1 MYQIKRNINNII
13 QLQERTFSELGFRER
28 DHLQEW
34 IAKNPEVLGE
44 ELLIVQKEFNG
55 FSQTNERLDLL
66 ALDKEGGVVI
76 IENKLDDTGRDVVWQ
91 SLKYAS
97 YCSTLSTSQIIKIY
111 RSYLD
116 SHAAG
121 ADAKAMILDF
131 METEDEDT
139 LVLNRKDQ
147 RIILVANSF
156 RKEVTSTVLW
166 LRDHD
171 LQIQCFRAK
180 PYSLGDDI
188 FLQVEQII
196 PIPEVRDFIVD
207 IREKDKEDK
216 GKSATVAQTE
226 ADLLEFWKGVKF
238 RMSERQI
245 NYFDNIKAQP
255 RWYLGFSKG
264 RGRFGM
270 VIGRSGL
277 RVELYFHSDEDKQL
291 FRSMEQYTA
300 ELNQAFENKLI
311 WQRLEGKKASRI
323 SFELPKTDLEKMG
336 AWDDPDAVNARAEWF
351 VTEIDRFYQ
360 KVFPF
365 WERAQREGMS
375 AKNVSYRLESE

>member
-1 MYQIKRNINNII
+1 MYQIKRSVNNIV

-44 ELLIVQKEFNG
+44 DLLIIQKEFNG

-66 ALDKEGGVVI
+66 ALDKEGGLVI

-97 YCSTLSTSQIIKIY
+97 YCSTLSTSQIIKIFQ
-111 RSYLD
+111 SYLD
-116 SHAAG
+116 NNSAD
-121 ADAKAMILDF
+121 ADAKSTILEF
-131 METEDEDT
+131 METEDEST

-171 LQIQCFRAK
+171 LQVQCFRAK
-180 PYSLGDDI
+180 PYSMGDDI

-196 PIPEVRDFIVD
+196 PIPEVSDFIVD
-207 IREKDKEDK
+207 IREKDKEDR

-264 RGRFGM
+264 SGRFGM

-277 RVELYFHSDEDKQL
+277 RVELYFNSDEDKML
-291 FRSMEQYTA
+291 FRSMEQYKS
-300 ELNQAFENKLI
+300 ELDQAFDKKLI
-311 WQRLEGKKASRI
+311 WQRLDGKKASRI
-323 SFELPKTDLEKMG
+323 SFELPKTELEKMG
-336 AWDDPDAVNARAEWF
+336 AWDDPDAISARAEWF
-351 VTEIDRFYQ
+351 VTEIARFYQ
-360 KVFPF
+360 KVFPY

-375 AKNVSYRLESE
+375 AKNL